1 MAQSIEV
8 EETLLKYNLHTCKR
22 ESHFLFQYLQ
32 IERKNNMDFSGT
44 EEQLRALCSAH
55 RNLKEY
61 RLGRTVQLIL
71 SSLLRLR
78 RRAATLGCNSQA
90 YFARVEGLR
99 SMVKKQDAAFNL
111 LVHDSSFTQKRSIH
125 RKNVQLWT
133 QQTLELS
140 MDLLG
145 MMTSNEVIATGD
157 PPSPQA
163 SFASQKAI
171 PFAGV
176 SDEEDD

>member
-1 MAQSIEV
+1 MSRSIEL
-8 EETLLKYNLHTCKR
+8 EEIFLKYNLHTCKS
-22 ESHFLFQYLQ
+22 ESHYLNQFLQLNQ
-32 IERKNNMDFSGT
+32 KNIMDFSGT

-55 RNLKEY
+55 GNLKEY

-78 RRAATLGCNSQA
+78 RRAVTLGCNSQA
-90 YFARVEGLR
+90 FFARVEGLR
-99 SMVKKQDAAFNL
+99 SMVRKQDAAFNL

-145 MMTSNEVIATGD
+145 MMTSNEVSADGEPTC
-157 PPSPQA
+157 PQA

>member
-22 ESHFLFQYLQ
+22 ESHFLFQYLL

-71 SSLLRLR
+71 SSLLRLC

-99 SMVKKQDAAFNL
+99 SMVRKQDAAFNL
-111 LVHDSSFTQKRSIH
+111 LVHDSNFTQKGLSIA
-125 RKNVQLWT
+125 RMFNYGLNK
-133 QQTLELS
+133 
-140 MDLLG
+140 LL
-145 MMTSNEVIATGD
+145 N
-157 PPSPQA
+157 
-163 SFASQKAI
+163 
-171 PFAGV
+171 
-176 SDEEDD
+176 